1 MSRDFQRQLAM
12 LDTPAGD
19 LGAFKKEGG
28 KIKLY
33 DLGGGGGGGPAQ
45 STTQTQ
51 DLPGWAKGYAKDV
64 LAKGAALT
72 DISQNPYQRYKG
84 DRVADFGAL
93 QKTAMGNVASPEAW
107 GKNVEGY
114 MSPYM
119 QNVVEQQQRNAREQ
133 AGAQA
138 GGLNARAAQMGAFGG
153 SGVALQRAAQERD
166 LMKQLEGIQATGLQT
181 AFQQG
186 TQQANT
192 ALGQQM
198 QLGAL
203 QQGKEQQGLDMA
215 YQDFLT
221 QKNYPYQQLSYMS
234 NLVRGT
240 PMGMNTASQV
250 YQAPPSTAS
259 QLAGLG
265 TAAVGAAKLASMK
278 KGGVTKSTK
287 KSKAE
292 GLAALALSKMG

>member
-1 MSRDFQRQLAM
+1 MNILKT
-12 LDTPAGD
+12 L
-19 LGAFKKEGG
+19 FKCLTGQQFT
-28 KIKLY
+28 LY
-33 DLGGGGGGGPAQ
+33 MDGGGGGSPAQ
-45 STTQTQ
+45 SQTTTQE
-51 DLPGWAKGYAKDV
+51 LPEWARGYAKDV

-72 DISQNPYQRYKG
+72 DIDQNKYQAYKG
-84 DRVADFGAL
+84 NRVADFSGL
-93 QKTAMGNVASPEAW
+93 QKTAMGSVASPEAW

-138 GGLNARAAQMGAFGG
+138 GGLNAKAAQMGAFGG
-153 SGVALQRAAQERD
+153 SGIALQRAAQDRD

-203 QQGKEQQGLDMA
+203 QQGKEQQGLDTA

-234 NLVRGT
+234 NLIRGT
-240 PMGMNTASQV
+240 PMGMNSASQV
-250 YQAPPSTAS
+250 YQAPASTAS

-265 TAAVGAAKLASMK
+265 TAAVGAARLAGAK
-278 KGGVTKSTK
+278 KGGSTK
-287 KSKAE
+287 DIKKRAPA
-292 GLAALALSKMG
+292 GLAELALSKIR

>member
-1 MSRDFQRQLAM
+1 MSRDYQRQMAM
-12 LDTPAGD
+12 LGEPVGN

-33 DLGGGGGGGPAQ
+33 DLGGGGGSPAQ
-45 STTQTQ
+45 SSTQTQ
-51 DLPGWAKGYAKDV
+51 ELPEWARGYAKDV
-64 LAKGAALT
+64 LSKGAALT
-72 DISQNPYQRYKG
+72 DISQNPYQQYYG
-84 DRVADFGAL
+84 NRVADFSSL
-93 QKTAMGNVASPEAW
+93 QKTAMANVASPEAW
-107 GKNVEGY
+107 GKNVQGY

-119 QNVVEQQQRNAREQ
+119 QNVVNVQQRNAREQ
-133 AGAQA
+133 AGAQM
-138 GGLNARAAQMGAFGG
+138 GGLNAKAAQMGAFGG
-153 SGVALQRAAQERD
+153 SGVALQRAAQDRD
-166 LMKQLEGIQATGLQT
+166 LMKQLEGIQATGAQT

-186 TQQANT
+186 AQQANT

-203 QQGKEQQGLDMA
+203 QQGKEQQGLDTA

-234 NLVRGT
+234 NLIRGT
-240 PMGMNTASQV
+240 PMGMNSASQV

-278 KGGVTKSTK
+278 KGGVAKDAK
-287 KSKAE
+287 KHKGAGLMDLAISKI
-292 GLAALALSKMG
+292 G

>member
-1 MSRDFQRQLAM
+1 MDLLA
-12 LDTPAGD
+12 A
-19 LGAFKKEGG
+19 KR
-28 KIKLY
+28 KLLPMGHAC
-33 DLGGGGGGGPAQ
+33 DMGGGGGGGSAPAQ
-45 STTQTQ
+45 SQTQTQ
-51 DLPGWAKGYAKDV
+51 ELPEWARGYAKDV
-64 LAKGAALT
+64 LAKGQALT
-72 DISQNPYQRYKG
+72 DVNQNPYQPYQANRI
-84 DRVADFGAL
+84 ADFSSL
-93 QKTAMGNVASPEAW
+93 QKTAMSNVASPEAW
-107 GKNVEGY
+107 GENVRGY

-138 GGLNARAAQMGAFGG
+138 GAVNAKAAQMGAFGG
-153 SGVALQRAAQERD
+153 SGIALQRAAQERD
-166 LMKQLEGIQATGLQT
+166 LAKQLEGIQATGLQT

-186 TQQANT
+186 SQQANT
-192 ALGQQM
+192 ALGQQV

-203 QQGKEQQGLDMA
+203 QQGKEQQALDAA

-234 NLVRGT
+234 NLIRGT

-259 QLAGLG
+259 QIAGLG
-265 TAAVGAAKLASMK
+265 TAAIGAAKLASMK
-278 KGGVTKSTK
+278 KGGVTKSAK
-287 KSKAE
+287 KNKAE

>member
-1 MSRDFQRQLAM
+1 MDLLA
-12 LDTPAGD
+12 A
-19 LGAFKKEGG
+19 KR
-28 KIKLY
+28 KLFPMGHAC
-33 DLGGGGGGGPAQ
+33 DMGGGGGGGSAPAQ
-45 STTQTQ
+45 SQTQTQ
-51 DLPGWAKGYAKDV
+51 ELPEWARGYAKDV
-64 LAKGAALT
+64 LAKGQALT
-72 DISQNPYQRYKG
+72 DISQNPYQAYKG
-84 DRVADFGAL
+84 NRVADFSSL
-93 QKTAMGNVASPEAW
+93 QKTAMGSVASPEAW

-138 GGLNARAAQMGAFGG
+138 GALNARAAQMGAFGG

-203 QQGKEQQGLDMA
+203 QQGKEQQALDTA

-265 TAAVGAAKLASMK
+265 TAAVGAAKLATMK
-278 KGGVTKSTK
+278 KGGVTKSAK
-287 KSKAE
+287 KNKAE